1 MSDRI
6 GEQILVESYKVLYDY
21 IAMNE
26 SEDTKFDLKIK
37 TFQKIEETIREE
49 AKSKQKTFRDL
60 EMKYGRE
67 KLMAPVVIL
76 NSMSDLYSFYRDNK
90 NDALEL
96 MKMISSNDVDGIKDG
111 GYTRSKGAYLI
122 DNVGDFC
129 RIGSLTLLNTTA
141 IDEDMLDNDKYKEFL
156 LRAFPAWA
164 KSAKR
169 IFSLLPFY
177 INHFD
182 GLKD

>member
-26 SEDTKFDLKIK
+26 SEDTKFDLQIK
-37 TFQKIEETIREE
+37 TFKKIEKTIYEE
-49 AKSKQKTFRDL
+49 AKSKSNVFRKL
-60 EMKYGRE
+60 VSNKE
-67 KLMAPVVIL
+67 KLEEPIVIL
-76 NSMSDLYSFYRDNK
+76 HNMGDLFKFYRDNE

-96 MKMISSNDVDGIKDG
+96 LKMISSNDVDGIKDG

-122 DNVGDFC
+122 DSVNDV
-129 RIGSLTLLNTTA
+129 GSLETTFKLIV
-141 IDEDMLDNDKYKEFL
+141 IDDDWLDRDSYKKFIL
-156 LRAFPAWA
+156 KAFPVWV

-169 IFSLLPFY
+169 LLSAANKY
-177 INHFD
+177 S
-182 GLKD
+182 K